1 MRVASE
7 RDEAAREIVGIRV
20 SLADVLR
27 ECNGLILDKLLLQ
40 SEMAVAEME
49 RNCVVA
55 KRSSLQNGIGLLVD
69 ELGRVE
75 SKRECLAGELDGT
88 RATI

>member
-1 MRVASE
+1 
-7 RDEAAREIVGIRV
+7 V
-20 SLADVLR
+20 SLADVVR
-27 ECNGLILDKLLLQ
+27 ECDGLISDKLLLQ

-49 RNCVVA
+49 RDCVVA

-75 SKRECLAGELDGT
+75 SKREGLAGELDGA